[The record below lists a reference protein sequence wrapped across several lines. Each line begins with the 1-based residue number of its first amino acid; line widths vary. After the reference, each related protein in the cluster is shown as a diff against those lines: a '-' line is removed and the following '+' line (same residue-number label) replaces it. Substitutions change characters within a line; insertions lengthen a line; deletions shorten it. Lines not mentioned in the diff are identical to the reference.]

1 MKNSKKKL
9 KSLPQDNSK
18 EKVDDLALKL
28 FKEIGLKDDEIES
41 TMDLINLIESTPSR
55 TSQTELISKP
65 PIGITET
72 ERIRQLEEIIEE
84 QRKRIEKYEEKIG
97 PKLIL
102 MIKSYLDKLNSAN
115 NEIQLKQKKI
125 IQLEEQIAKFKQII
139 QKLRTI
145 WQISEV

>member
-1 MKNSKKKL
+1 MINSKKKL

-28 FKEIGLKDDEIES
+28 FKQIGLKEDEIES
-41 TMDLINLIESTPSR
+41 TMDLINLIESTPKR

-115 NEIQLKQKKI
+115 NEIQVKQKKI
-125 IQLEEQIAKFKQII
+125 IQLEGQIAKLKQII

-145 WQISEV
+145 WQVSEV